1 MLVPAAGIVGCK
13 MLVNEH
19 MHKLRYVLGART
31 YARMYVC
38 MYIRTYVRTHA
49 RTYVHTRA
57 SMHALTKTGM
67 DIIKVRA

>member
-1 MLVPAAGIVGCK
+1 MIMLVPAAGIVGCK

-31 YARMYVC
+31 YACMYVC
-38 MYIRTYVRTHA
+38 TYVRTHA

-57 SMHALTKTGM
+57 SMHALPKTGM